1 MFWFSGVHYGYN
13 ALLPALKELGVF
25 SSFCKGSDCSE
36 QDKMFSYAF
45 IVSVIVQMCLIP
57 LAGFLMDKIGLRI
70 NKLVSVS
77 VVSIGLFMFAFTNSS
92 TGPLIFV
99 AMALV
104 SYASLA
110 SLICNH
116 HISSQFPRARSVVI
130 ALVSGAYDSSTA
142 VFFILAQTYPKIS
155 LQTSFIILAV
165 GTLIFG
171 VTMAL
176 FFLTQYSE
184 DMIYCDKSSRDD
196 EVEILETDEEITSQ
210 TDKDAVSSE
219 GETQNID
226 ARITQILEKKYPDL
240 KSCFRSWPFFL
251 VAFWF
256 ALGLLRFSYFFSQ
269 LSKQLEVAFPGQ
281 RNIVDNLLR
290 ISSAVSMCGFL
301 VAPLSGLI
309 MELSKRAYQKQMKR
323 RLANSSAQLVNE
335 NEMYWTHLR
344 AMAPAT
350 TIMATAALILSSIL
364 FVHQQQPVFYVAFV
378 CHMFLRS
385 LLFSTTATMV
395 IIAFPVRNYGI
406 VYGVANFIGGVVST
420 IQYGMLELPVTAGNA
435 ICVVVSVLM
444 FIPPLFLFFKKN

>member
-25 SSFCKGSDCSE
+25 SSYCRGNDCSG

-57 LAGFLMDKIGLRI
+57 LAGFLMDKVGLRI

-92 TGPLIFV
+92 TGPILFV

-116 HISSQFPRARSVVI
+116 QISSQFPRARGVVI
-130 ALVSGAYDSSTA
+130 ALISGAYDSSTA
-142 VFFILAQTYPKIS
+142 VFFIFAQTYPKIS

-171 VTMAL
+171 VIMAL

-184 DMIYCDKSSRDD
+184 DMTYCDRKSRDD
-196 EVEILETDEEITSQ
+196 EVEVLEVDGGIISQ
-210 TDKDAVSSE
+210 SEKEALSSD
-219 GETQNID
+219 GETQDID
-226 ARITQILEKKYPDL
+226 AQVTQILDKKYPNL
-240 KSCFRSWPFFL
+240 KSCFRSWPFFF

-281 RNIVDNLLR
+281 RDIVDNLLR
-290 ISSAVSMCGFL
+290 ISSAISMCGFL
-301 VAPLSGLI
+301 VAPISGTI
-309 MELSKRAYQKQMKR
+309 MELSKRAYQKQMKL
-323 RLANSSAQLVNE
+323 RLANRSGYPVNE
-335 NEMYWTHLR
+335 NELYWTHLR

-350 TIMATAALILSSIL
+350 TIMSTAALILSSVL
-364 FVHQQQPVFYVAFV
+364 FVQQQQFVFYVAFV

-406 VYGVANFIGGVVST
+406 VYGVANFIAGVMST
-420 IQYGMLELPVTAGNA
+420 IQYGLLEMPVVAGNA
-435 ICVVVSVLM
+435 ICVVISVLM
-444 FIPPLFLFFKKN
+444 FI